1 MFRNG
6 MQFPP
11 YFGITSFLGDSFVE
25 TVTVMGRSAFISHLE
40 TPNIFNIITM
50 FSIAQCQL
58 SFS

>member
-40 TPNIFNIITM
+40 TPNIFNIIN
-50 FSIAQCQL
+50 IAQCQL